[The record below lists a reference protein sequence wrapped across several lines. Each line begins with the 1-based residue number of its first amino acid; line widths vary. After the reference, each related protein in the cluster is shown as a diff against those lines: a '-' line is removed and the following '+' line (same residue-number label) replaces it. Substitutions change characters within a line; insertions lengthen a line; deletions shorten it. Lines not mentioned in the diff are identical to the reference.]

1 MGFSD
6 QYIAKLWKQDE
17 VAVYNLRKEMNLFPV
32 YKMIETS
39 GCGGYIPYFYST
51 YEKENDSRIS
61 DKKKII
67 VLGSGPIR
75 IGQGVEF
82 DYSTVFLIPEQRFSQ
97 EFPLV
102 LLQSPCYFLL
112 P

>member
-39 GCGGYIPYFYST
+39 GCGGYIPYFYSVSYT
-51 YEKENDSRIS
+51 HLMPTAIFA
-61 DKKKII
+61 
-67 VLGSGPIR
+67 VTLAMG
-75 IGQGVEF
+75 
-82 DYSTVFLIPEQRFSQ
+82 
-97 EFPLV
+97 
-102 LLQSPCYFLL
+102 
-112 P
+112 